1 MLIRELLQQLKLYVH
16 EALGFDLV
24 GADGSVKAK
33 VLTGAGSPEGVVA
46 APMGS
51 LYLNQSG
58 GAATSLYVKESGG
71 AAVAATGSL
80 DGVTIAAGN
89 TVTIAGIRYTF
100 VAALTVPAVPYE
112 VLVGLTDSDS
122 LDNLIAAINAAAGAG
137 TTYGTGTA
145 VHPSVTAVAGAGDT
159 MDVSA
164 KTAGPNGN
172 SIQTQ
177 SGLTAGGWAGYTL
190 SGGSTYQKT
199 GWVAK

>member
-1 MLIRELLQQLKLYVH
+1 MLIRELLQQLKRYVF

-24 GADGSVKAK
+24 GADGSVKTK
-33 VLTGAGSPEGVVA
+33 ILTGTGSPEGVVA

-58 GAATSLYVKESGG
+58 GAATSVYVKEAGG
-71 AAVAATGSL
+71 DAVAATANL
-80 DGVTIAAGN
+80 DGITIAAGN

-112 VLVGLTDSDS
+112 VKVGATDSDS
-122 LDNLIAAINAAAGAG
+122 LDNLVAAINAAAGAG
-137 TTYGTGTA
+137 ATYGTGTA
-145 VHPSVTAVAGAGDT
+145 VHPSVTAAAGAGDT
-159 MDVSA
+159 MDVTA

-172 SIQTQ
+172 SIQVQ
-177 SGLTAGGWAGYTL
+177 SGLTSGSWNGYTL
-190 SGGSTYQKT
+190 TGGSLYQNT